1 MVNLELITDMIREM
15 NIGQIRIFI
24 EESIR
29 ANGWKTTLN
38 FLTESIEN
46 ICGDRWFTSNW
57 IILSI
62 LELEELLGFDGKLIQ
77 LLNSI
82 DNISSF
88 SELQEEA
95 HSRLI
100 NKISKQ
106 VSSGGSTLLF
116 DIELMTSTQSVL
128 LVQNIIEAR
137 RKEFL
142 TVVSHLLNIQRED
155 QEIYYIDLRPLWR
168 TSFGFDLLRAH
179 LAEVKSVS
187 LPHTLWKNLESSLM
201 EIHQSLSIT
210 KADSKYTIKQVSM
223 SDDFSDVWDV
233 YLSLLVRSTVK
244 AFEELFSHYPEILEN
259 HLSVSTPRTDSVDIS
274 RYHSDSQMQD
284 LILKVINSDI
294 SQELSFLVNIIKDES
309 IFPYVEYEDL
319 VELHELVLTCY
330 QFMMNRNLTSAVV
343 YLIKIAHYENFDGV
357 LSLINTSE
365 EALERALYIAVVD
378 EMHEVTP
385 SLASMLDVPQSGMIA
400 RALVAIEGLNAAQ
413 PLIRNLSYH
422 DRFDEYVNPVNHQ
435 LLVEMGEKVVPVLRN
450 HLLCI
455 SNGMDGINSF
465 VMSVLLD
472 IGESGLDVLAETLL
486 NNTIYHST
494 GAVALPILFEKNHPA
509 AHDILLHIIQNLRF
523 GDTNWSVEEIKKW
536 FDSLNIKIE
545 SEKIITA
552 LDSEFVQGALTFL
565 TFSPDLSSRL
575 KLHSLLDNE
584 DLALPATEALKRI
597 ADISSITPL
606 LNLTLSLF
614 DSDWIFYEYSWP
626 VKLAGQIV
634 YNLGLDAIEAVKDW
648 LSSDEWRKRSVALL
662 LLMYAAVQKDG
673 PKLMKTANLDGL
685 ASHFISSLRYNSG
698 VDCEYPDQ
706 YKMYAIVLGRV
717 IPSEIFTNE
726 LNTDVVEKA
735 VSTTPMIIQLINYI
749 KHDVSLMARESIQD
763 ALSSRVEDI
772 LTILS
777 QKHGE
782 LIVSSIMDVPFLKND
797 QHLYDAYKDK
807 LREDK

>member
-1 MVNLELITDMIREM
+1 
-15 NIGQIRIFI
+15 
-24 EESIR
+24 
-29 ANGWKTTLN
+29 
-38 FLTESIEN
+38 
-46 ICGDRWFTSNW
+46 
-57 IILSI
+57 
-62 LELEELLGFDGKLIQ
+62 
-77 LLNSI
+77 
-82 DNISSF
+82 
-88 SELQEEA
+88 
-95 HSRLI
+95 
-100 NKISKQ
+100 
-106 VSSGGSTLLF
+106 
-116 DIELMTSTQSVL
+116 MTSTQSVL
-128 LVQNIIEAR
+128 LVQDIIEAR

-142 TVVSHLLNIQRED
+142 AVVSHLLNIQRED

-201 EIHQSLSIT
+201 EIHKSLSVT
-210 KADSKYTIKQVSM
+210 KADTKYTLKQVSM
-223 SDDFSDVWDV
+223 SNDLSDVWDV
-233 YLSLLVRSTVK
+233 CLSLLVLSTVK

-259 HLSVSTPRTDSVDIS
+259 HQSVSTPRTDSVDFS

-309 IFPYVEYEDL
+309 ISPHVEYEDS

-343 YLIKIAHYENFDGV
+343 YLIKIAQYENFDGV

-365 EALERALYIAVVD
+365 EALERALYIAVVN

-385 SLASMLDVPQSGMIA
+385 YLASMLDVPQSGMIA
-400 RALVAIEGLNAAQ
+400 RALVAIEGLSAAQ

-435 LLVEMGEKVVPVLRN
+435 LLVEMGENVIPVLRN

-494 GAVALPILFEKNHPA
+494 GTVALPILFEKNHPA

-523 GDTNWSVEEIKKW
+523 GDTDWSVEEIKEW

-552 LDSEFVQGALTFL
+552 LDSDFVKGALTFL

-575 KLHSLLDNE
+575 KLHSLLDNR
-584 DLALPATEALKRI
+584 DLALPATEALKSI

-606 LNLTLSLF
+606 LNSTLNLF
-614 DSDWIFYEYSWP
+614 DRDWIFYEYSWP

-662 LLMYAAVQKDG
+662 LLMYAAVQEDG

-685 ASHFISSLRYNSG
+685 ASHFISSLKYNSG

-782 LIVSSIMDVPFLKND
+782 SIVSSIMDVSFLKND
-797 QHLYDAYKDK
+797 QRLYGAYKDK